1 MKPFK
6 INRNSWHYKMNTIFF
21 NEYQYSMER
30 NWEPRHNNFCSYWR
44 ATFFRIVF
52 ITMFASFIFAL
63 LSMMVLFITM
73 FASFIFDLLSM
84 MVLGTIANPM
94 AALAVLGVILAIIA
108 LIVGG
113 VLAHTG
119 YTAYAKK
126 NADKP
131 DSLFVQRYKAY
142 KSKVCPMVEYDE

>member
-63 LSMMVLFITM
+63 LSMMVL
-73 FASFIFDLLSM
+73 
-84 MVLGTIANPM
+84 GTIANPM
-94 AALAVLGVILAIIA
+94 AALSVLGVILAIIA

-126 NADKP
+126 YEDKP
-131 DSLFVQRYKAY
+131 DSLFVQRYKTY